1 MKRADIWQADLGG
14 RAGRRP
20 VVILTRTNAIPHLNK
35 VTVAEITTQGKGYRT
50 EVDIDQQ
57 ANLPQHSFVQLDN
70 LQTIPKTL
78 LERYIGTLDDDTMK
92 IIGKKVVL
100 ALNLEDAYPVSLFT
114 DPS

>member
-1 MKRADIWQADLGG
+1 MKRGDIWQADLGG

-20 VVILTRTNAIPHLNK
+20 VVILTRNEAMPYLNK

-70 LQTIPKTL
+70 LQTIPRTR
-78 LERYIGTLDDDTMK
+78 LEKYIGTLDDNTMEV
-92 IIGKKVVL
+92 IGKKVVL
-100 ALNLEDAYPVSLFT
+100 ALNLENLYPPF
-114 DPS
+114 